1 MYWNMENSWL
11 FSNRVG
17 HNRLC
22 NHHMDL
28 SMSLRTLSFLS
39 LFLCTANAVAEPLW
53 DVPVRRSDPFPTEE
67 AHLLVPLPY
76 SMPGIGEGYFL
87 MGYLSNQLDSTLD
100 AAVVWTQGDA
110 TGLIGQLDEIPLIED
125 RLHLQLMDMNIDKAT
140 TSDYA
145 SRGMIGGNDYN
156 LVELSSV
163 LQQSAELTYSM
174 WERRI
179 ALIARYKSQANEVAA
194 LRNSGGDL
202 LTNYDP
208 PVSSKGISRSV
219 GAMLDLTDDYQ
230 DPRDGLRLR
239 LDITDHPAN
248 KSSDPDFF
256 VMDYSLLYYQPFN
269 QNDTVV
275 FNFFRSDAHLRSQGE
290 TNPALVIA
298 EMGGSTCAGDTACI
312 AAESQRVN
320 NIIAANRYGT
330 ATSLGGT
337 DRLRSYADG
346 RFSGAHMEFVGV
358 ELRSN
363 FVQDAEPFDYF
374 IWKDIRTSIQLAVFA
389 EVGTVAETRD
399 DLWKETRSSVGIG
412 GRLVTASGS
421 VYRADWATG
430 DEGSEFSL
438 FFFYPWK

>member
-1 MYWNMENSWL
+1 MPFRTVAAL
-11 FSNRVG
+11 V
-17 HNRLC
+17 LL
-22 NHHMDL
+22 L
-28 SMSLRTLSFLS
+28 S
-39 LFLCTANAVAEPLW
+39 TANTVAEPLW
-53 DVPVRRSDPFPTEE
+53 DVPARRSDPFPTEE

-140 TSDYA
+140 INDYA
-145 SRGMIGGNDYN
+145 SRGMNGGSDYN

-163 LQQSAELTYSM
+163 RQQSAELTYSL

-179 ALIARYKSQANEVAA
+179 AFVARYKSQANDVAA
-194 LRNSGGDL
+194 LRDSGGNL
-202 LTNYDP
+202 LSAIDP
-208 PVSSKGISRSV
+208 PVTESISRSV

-230 DPRDGLRLR
+230 DPREGLRLR
-239 LDITDHPAN
+239 LDVSDHPAN

-269 QNDTVV
+269 NNDTVV
-275 FNFFRSDAHLRSQGE
+275 FNFFRSDAHLRSMGI
-290 TNPALVIA
+290 TDPAVILA
-298 EMGGSTCAGDTACI
+298 EQGGSSCGITETACI
-312 AAESQRVN
+312 EAENQRIN
-320 NIIAANRYGT
+320 NISTANRYGT

-346 RFSGAHMEFVGV
+346 RFSGAHMEFIGI

-399 DLWKETRSSVGIG
+399 NLWKETRSSVGIG

-430 DEGSEFSL
+430 DEGSEISL

>member
-1 MYWNMENSWL
+1 
-11 FSNRVG
+11 
-17 HNRLC
+17 
-22 NHHMDL
+22 
-28 SMSLRTLSFLS
+28 MSLRTLILICL
-39 LFLCTANAVAEPLW
+39 LFNTASTIAEPLW
-53 DVPVRRSDPFPTEE
+53 DVPPRRTDPFPTEE
-67 AHLLVPLPY
+67 AHLFVPLPY

-87 MGYLSNQLDSTLD
+87 MGYLSNQLDSTVD

-110 TGLIGQLDEIPLIED
+110 TGLITQVDEIPLIKD
-125 RLHLQLMDMNIDKAT
+125 KLHLQLMDMNIDKAT
-140 TSDYA
+140 ISDYA
-145 SRGMIGGNDYN
+145 SRGMTGGENYN

-163 LQQSAELTYSM
+163 RQQSAELTYSL

-179 ALIARYKSQANEVAA
+179 ALSAHYTSQANEVAA
-194 LRNSGGDL
+194 LRDSGGNL

-208 PVSSKGISRSV
+208 PVSTEGIRRSV

-230 DPRDGLRLR
+230 DPRDGFRLR
-239 LDITDHPAN
+239 VDISDHPAH
-248 KSSDPDFF
+248 KSSDPDFY

-269 QNDTVV
+269 NNDTVV
-275 FNFFRSDAHLRSQGE
+275 FNFFRSDAHLRSMGA
-290 TNPALVIA
+290 TDPAVIIA
-298 EMGGSTCAGDTACI
+298 EQGGSSCGADTACI
-312 AAESQRVN
+312 EAETQRIS
-320 NIIAANRYGT
+320 NIITANRYGT

-346 RFSGAHMEFVGV
+346 RFSGAHMEFLGI

-412 GRLVTASGS
+412 ARLVTASGS

-430 DEGSEFSL
+430 DEGSEFSV